1 MNKRIISLILASM
14 PFMAFA
20 QTAVEAASL
29 SQSDFRGTARFMS
42 MAGAFTA
49 LGGDVSTLTQNPGGI
64 GLFRK
69 SEIGLT
75 LDIDIQS
82 TQATTPSMQ
91 SSLNQTNAYF
101 NNISYVGSA
110 IFGSERNYSFNW
122 GFSYGRKVSFDRK
135 FKGQSTMNGSLSE
148 YIAGYSTDERYL
160 SSDLSGI
167 DNNNNNNYFYGY
179 CPWLAMLA
187 YNGFVINN
195 KNGYTDRYF
204 GLYEDGITKGLSTFN
219 VVEQGYVDEYSLNFG
234 GNVTN
239 LLYWGLGIGI
249 TDIDFSN
256 NTYYTEDMTDAR
268 NPILDGNN
276 VVAGN
281 PGGDGGFGLDSYTR
295 ITGNGVNV
303 KFGVI
308 LRPINELRIGLAVHT
323 PTYYKL
329 EKASGAAIDYGYP
342 GVDLGYDVNGEKIP
356 NPGIVSTPDDY
367 RKWKLSSPWR
377 LMLGVAGVIGNN
389 AIISADYEYRAYNN
403 MSISSFDDYSYSY
416 EDYSYGNEDI
426 KNYYQSSNILRIGAE
441 YRVTPKFS
449 VRAGYSYETSPTK
462 AIMSNIATSPMVYT
476 SNPVDTGTTPSYTLN
491 KDTQMVT
498 LGLGYRFG
506 AFSID
511 AAYVYRNR
519 KSDFMAFTPNNY
531 TTPYSAQISDTHN
544 NIVLSMGFK
553 F

>member
-1 MNKRIISLILASM
+1 MNKRIISLIVASM
-14 PFMAFA
+14 PLMAFA

-49 LGGDVSTLTQNPGGI
+49 LGGDLSTLTQNPGGI

-75 LDIDIQS
+75 LDIDIKS
-82 TQATTPSMQ
+82 TQATTPYMQ

-101 NNISYVGSA
+101 NNVSYVGSA
-110 IFGSERNYSFNW
+110 IFGNNRDYSFNW
-122 GFSYGRKVSFDRK
+122 GFSYGRKASFDRK
-135 FKGQSTMNGSLSE
+135 FKGQSAMKGSLSE
-148 YIAGYSTDERYL
+148 YIAGYSTDEGYL
-160 SSDLSGI
+160 SDDLSGT
-167 DNNNNNNYFYGY
+167 DNNYFYGS

-187 YNGFVINN
+187 YNGYVINSES
-195 KNGYTDRYF
+195 GYNNRYF
-204 GLYEDGITKGLSTFN
+204 GLYEEGVTKGISSFN
-219 VVEQGYVDEYSLNFG
+219 VVEQGYIDEYSINFG

-249 TDIDFSN
+249 TDIDFRN
-256 NTYYTEDMTDAR
+256 NTYYTEDMTDAC
-268 NPILDGNN
+268 NPVSDGANI
-276 VVAGN
+276 VAGN
-281 PGGDGGFGLDSYTR
+281 PGGDGGFGLDSYTH

-323 PTYYKL
+323 PTFYKL
-329 EKASGAAIDYGYP
+329 EKASGAKIDYGYP
-342 GVDLGYDVNGEKIP
+342 GGSVRPGETK
-356 NPGIVSTPDDY
+356 TPDDY
-367 RKWKLSSPWR
+367 RKWKFNSPWR

-389 AIISADYEYRAYNN
+389 AIISADYEYRAYNS
-403 MSISSFDDYSYSY
+403 MSISSFDDYTYSY
-416 EDYSYGNEDI
+416 EDYTYGNQDI
-426 KNYYQSSNILRIGAE
+426 KDYFTSSNIIRIGGE

-449 VRAGYSYETSPTK
+449 VRTGYSYETSPTK
-462 AIMSNIATSPMVYT
+462 AIMSNIETSPMVYT
-476 SNPVDTGTTPSYTLN
+476 SNPADTGTTPSYTFN

-498 LGLGYRFG
+498 FGVGYRFG

-519 KSDFMAFTPNNY
+519 KSDFMAFTPNEY
-531 TTPYSAQISDTHN
+531 TTPYSAQISDTDN